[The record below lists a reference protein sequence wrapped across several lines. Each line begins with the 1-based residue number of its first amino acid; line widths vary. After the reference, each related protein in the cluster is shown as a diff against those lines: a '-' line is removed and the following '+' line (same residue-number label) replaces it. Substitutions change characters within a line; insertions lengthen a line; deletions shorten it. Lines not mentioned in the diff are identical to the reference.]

1 LDFKQDTSSL
11 RYFRSPTRYRGLGP
25 LCDGQTAVIIGG
37 GPSGV
42 SCAIALK
49 NLAQLLNRNINV
61 VLYEG
66 KQFHGSQHYNQCVGV
81 LSPSI
86 DDILERQLKV
96 PFPWHL
102 VNRKIDGYVMHSDTQ
117 KILLTGNGE
126 PSYSVRRVTF
136 DDYMLQQAR
145 QRGIKVVQGRV
156 TDLEFTP
163 HQVMIYSD
171 SENINADVVIGA
183 FGLDDGGCKPF
194 ERTTNYKLPHFLD
207 SIVTNI
213 NPNEE
218 FLMDFGNYI
227 HAFLPSFRRI
237 EFGAVTPK
245 VDHLTV
251 NIAGTHVTAAD
262 MDRFLNF
269 PPVREILPPEFN
281 PEATELTYF
290 KGKFPI
296 SVARGLFGDR
306 YVMVGDAA
314 GMVRPFKG
322 KGVNS
327 GFLTGIRAANTIMK
341 IGISQKAFK
350 VYYRSCSD
358 VTDDL
363 IYGKALRWLTIR
375 SANYK
380 FIDSIIDL
388 ARHNDVVRTALF
400 NCISAHKSFKQIYQE
415 TINLTT
421 IRKGIGSIMIFPIR
435 GNGIFLANGQNTTLR
450 NKNIMHP

>member
-1 LDFKQDTSSL
+1 MDSKQGASSL
-11 RYFRSPTRYRGLGP
+11 RYFSNSKRYSSLGP
-25 LCDGQTAVIIGG
+25 LYTGQTAVIIGG

-42 SCAIALK
+42 GCAIALK
-49 NLAQLLNRNINV
+49 NLSQLLNQNISV
-61 VLYEG
+61 ILYEG
-66 KQFHGSQHYNQCVGV
+66 KQFQEARHYNQCVGV
-81 LSPSI
+81 LSPPI

-102 VNRKIDGYVMHSDTQ
+102 VHRKIKGYVMHSDTQ
-117 KILLTGNGE
+117 KILLTGNDE

-145 QRGIKVVQGRV
+145 KRGVKVVQGRV

-163 HQVMIYSD
+163 HRIIIYSD
-171 SENINADVVIGA
+171 SENINADVVVGA
-183 FGLDDGGCKPF
+183 FGLDDGGCKLF
-194 ERTTNYKLPHFLD
+194 ERATNYKLPHFLD

-213 NPNEE
+213 KPSEE
-218 FLMDFGNYI
+218 FLMGFGNYI

-251 NIAGTHVTAAD
+251 NIAGAHVTAAD
-262 MDRFLNF
+262 MDKFLNS
-269 PPVREILPPEFN
+269 PPVRETLPPEFT
-281 PEATELTYF
+281 PETAELTYF
-290 KGKFPI
+290 KGRFPI

-306 YVMVGDAA
+306 YVVVGDAA

-327 GFLTGIRAANTIMK
+327 GCLTGIRAAETIMK
-341 IGISQKAFK
+341 VGISQKAFK
-350 VYYRSCSD
+350 TYYRSCSD

-363 IYGKALRWLTIR
+363 IYGKALRWLTIK

-380 FIDSIIDL
+380 FIDSIINL
-388 ARHNDVVRTALF
+388 ARRDNVVRTALF

-421 IRKGIGSIMIFPIR
+421 IGKGIGAIMMFLIR
-435 GNGIFLANGQNTTLR
+435 GNRFQ
-450 NKNIMHP
+450 MHGHDVTVPLE

>member
-1 LDFKQDTSSL
+1 
-11 RYFRSPTRYRGLGP
+11 
-25 LCDGQTAVIIGG
+25 
-37 GPSGV
+37 
-42 SCAIALK
+42 
-49 NLAQLLNRNINV
+49 
-61 VLYEG
+61 
-66 KQFHGSQHYNQCVGV
+66 VGV
-81 LSPSI
+81 LSPPI

-102 VNRKIDGYVMHSDTQ
+102 VHRKINGYVMHSDTQ
-117 KILLTGNGE
+117 KILLTGNDE

-145 QRGIKVVQGRV
+145 QRGVKVVQGRV

-163 HQVMIYSD
+163 HRVMIYSD
-171 SENINADVVIGA
+171 SENISADVVVGA
-183 FGLDDGGCKPF
+183 FGLDDGGCKLF
-194 ERTTNYKLPHFLD
+194 ERATKYKLPRFLD

-213 NPNEE
+213 KPNEQ
-218 FLMDFGNYI
+218 FLMGFGNYI

-251 NIAGTHVTAAD
+251 NIAGAHVTAAD

-281 PEATELTYF
+281 PETTELTLPLHFVQGQGQTYF
-290 KGKFPI
+290 KGRFPI
-296 SVARGLFGDR
+296 SVAHGIFGDR
-306 YVMVGDAA
+306 YVVVGDAA

-341 IGISQKAFK
+341 VGISQKAFK

-363 IYGKALRWLTIR
+363 IYGKVLRWLAIK

-388 ARHNDVVRTALF
+388 ARRDDVVHTALF
-400 NCISAHKSFKQIYQE
+400 NCISAHKSFKQIYEE
-415 TINLTT
+415 TINFRT
-421 IRKGIGSIMIFPIR
+421 IRRGIGAIMMFPIR
-435 GNGIFLANGQNTTLR
+435 KHRLQVSEPYI
-450 NKNIMHP
+450 

>member
-1 LDFKQDTSSL
+1 MDIKQDTSFL
-11 RYFRSPTRYRGLGP
+11 RYFRSPTRYSGLGP
-25 LCDGQTAVIIGG
+25 LYSGQTAVIIGG

-42 SCAIALK
+42 GCAIALK

-61 VLYEG
+61 ILYEG
-66 KQFHGSQHYNQCVGV
+66 KQFQEARHYNQCVGV
-81 LSPSI
+81 LSPPI

-102 VNRKIDGYVMHSDTQ
+102 VHRKINGYVMHSDTQ
-117 KILLTGNGE
+117 KILLTGHDE

-145 QRGIKVVQGRV
+145 QRGMKVVQGRV

-163 HQVMIYSD
+163 HRVMIYSD
-171 SENINADVVIGA
+171 SENISADVVVGA
-183 FGLDDGGCKPF
+183 FGLDDGGCKLF
-194 ERTTNYKLPHFLD
+194 ERATKYKLPRFLD

-213 NPNEE
+213 KPNEQ
-218 FLMDFGNYI
+218 FLLGFGNYI

-245 VDHLTV
+245 VDHLTI
-251 NIAGTHVTAAD
+251 NIAGADVTAAD
-262 MDRFLNF
+262 MDKFLTF

-281 PEATELTYF
+281 PETTELTYF
-290 KGKFPI
+290 KGRFPI
-296 SVARGLFGDR
+296 SVAQGLFGDR
-306 YVMVGDAA
+306 YVVVGDAA

-341 IGISQKAFK
+341 VGISQKAFK

-363 IYGKALRWLTIR
+363 IYGKVLRWLAIK

-388 ARHNDVVRTALF
+388 ARRDDVVRTALF
-400 NCISAHKSFKQIYQE
+400 NCISAHKSFKEIYEE
-415 TINLTT
+415 TINFRT
-421 IRKGIGSIMIFPIR
+421 IRRGIGAIMMFPIR
-435 GNGIFLANGQNTTLR
+435 KHRLQVSEPYI
-450 NKNIMHP
+450 